1 MLTGGEFHLAVEP
14 YSDMVFRLACSDT
27 RSRTNAEGV
36 KQETLLKLYTA
47 KKASETRTISGTG
60 GPGGGERVQTSAA
73 DADCHCNG
81 CGPGC
86 HCRSSEP
93 GH

>member
-60 GPGGGERVQTSAA
+60 GAGWR
-73 DADCHCNG
+73 
-81 CGPGC
+81 
-86 HCRSSEP
+86 
-93 GH
+93 